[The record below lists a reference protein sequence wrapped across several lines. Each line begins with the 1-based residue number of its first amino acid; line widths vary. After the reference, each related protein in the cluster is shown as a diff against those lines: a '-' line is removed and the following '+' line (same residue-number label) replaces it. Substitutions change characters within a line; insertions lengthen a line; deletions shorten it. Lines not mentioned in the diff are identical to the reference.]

1 MAADPQLLAQLMA
14 EGAAAAKRGAFAEAA
29 RAFERAAALAPELA
43 AAQVNLGN
51 VLARLGRGAEAVAA
65 LERAVAL
72 DPAAALARYNLG
84 NVLADLGQL
93 EAAARAFRA
102 ALDQDPRF
110 VAARNNLGSA
120 LLRQAAHAEALECF
134 RAVVAAEPA
143 FPHAQYNVGVTLGA
157 LGRAD
162 EAHAAYQR
170 AHAQDPGD
178 LLTLNNLC
186 LSALRRGE
194 AEQAL
199 ALCERYLALSPANR
213 KPLAYKAVALIELGW
228 REAAAELLD
237 FARMIMRRP
246 IAAPVGYGSVAEF
259 NADLAAFAERHPSL
273 AFEPPDKS
281 TVGGSQTGELLLA
294 PGAVTSALS
303 TLIRAAVPDYVARLR
318 ATLPE
323 HPYTQGLPE
332 RWRLATWAVVL
343 RDAGHQGPHFHPDG
357 YISGVYY
364 ARLPATMRGG
374 DDHAGWLEFGRT
386 GDAIGNREDPLIELV
401 RPEEGLLL
409 LFPSYFYHRTIPF
422 AGAEPRISVA
432 FDVLPGA

>member
-1 MAADPQLLAQLMA
+1 MTSHAELAAAMT
-14 EGAAAAKRGAFAEAA
+14 EGTAAAKRGAYAEAVH
-29 RAFERAAALAPELA
+29 AFERATKLAPGLA
-43 AAQVNLGN
+43 AAHMNLGN
-51 VLARLGRGAEAVAA
+51 VLARLGRASESVAC

-72 DPAAALARYNLG
+72 DPKAALPHYNLG
-84 NVLADLGQL
+84 NALADLGQL

-102 ALDQDPRF
+102 ALAQDPGF

-120 LLRQAAHAEALECF
+120 LLRQAAHAEALDCF

-143 FPHAQYNVGVTLGA
+143 FPHAQYNVGLALAA

-162 EAHAAYQR
+162 EAHVVYQR
-170 AHAQDPGD
+170 ALAQDPRD
-178 LLTLNNLC
+178 LMTLNNLC
-186 LSALRRGE
+186 LSALRLGAADE
-194 AEQAL
+194 AL
-199 ALCERYLALSPANR
+199 GLCERYLELSPANR
-213 KPLAYKAVALIELGW
+213 KPLAYKAVALIELG
-228 REAAAELLD
+228 RRDEAAALLD
-237 FARMIMRRP
+237 FRRLILRKP
-246 IAAPVGYGSVAEF
+246 VAAPAGYASIAEF
-259 NADLAAFAERHPSL
+259 NTALAAFAEQHPSL

-294 PGAVTSALS
+294 PSTVTTALGAM
-303 TLIRAAVPDYVARLR
+303 IRTAVPEYIARLR
-318 ATLPE
+318 TALPA

-343 RDAGHQGPHFHPDG
+343 QEAGHQGPHFHPDG

-364 ARLPATMRGG
+364 ARLPSTMGDAT
-374 DDHAGWLEFGRT
+374 DHAGWLEFGRT

-422 AGAEPRISVA
+422 EGAEPRISVA